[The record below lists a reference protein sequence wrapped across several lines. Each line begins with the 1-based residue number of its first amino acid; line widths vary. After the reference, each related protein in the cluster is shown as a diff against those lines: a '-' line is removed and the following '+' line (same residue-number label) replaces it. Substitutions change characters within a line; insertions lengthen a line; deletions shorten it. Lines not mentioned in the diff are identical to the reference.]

1 MLFFHENGASNEDV
15 AHMYD
20 IFYVNFSRLSRLMQ
34 KIALSMQIEGL
45 LAFMQWNTVQFLF
58 TVRNACNSH
67 MNHRRASSYSSTIE

>member
-45 LAFMQWNTVQFLF
+45 LAFMQ
-58 TVRNACNSH
+58 
-67 MNHRRASSYSSTIE
+67 